1 MTPLLAAN
9 WKMNLSAVEA
19 EALTI
24 TSIELAKSCN
34 GELWVAPPFAWL
46 DRVCQRAKGSK
57 VRVGA
62 QNVCW
67 ADNGAFT
74 GEASVSMLRE
84 LGASF
89 AIVGH
94 SERRHLAGESQMLC
108 RKRCSFALSC
118 GFGVIFCIGET
129 QAERDAGKTISVI
142 TAQLK
147 GLNLSDEHLII
158 AYEPVW
164 AIGTGVVA
172 TSEQIAATV
181 SEIIKIAADQ
191 GPKTPRILYGGSV
204 TPDNIAEIMK
214 IKNINGALV
223 GGASIDPKKL
233 GRLVATV

>member
-9 WKMNLSAVEA
+9 WKMNLSAA
-19 EALTI
+19 EADSLT
-24 TSIELAKSCN
+24 TLSAELASKFR
-34 GELWVAPPFAWL
+34 GELWLAPPFPWL
-46 DRVCQRAKGSK
+46 DRVCQRAKNTK
-57 VRVGA
+57 LKVGA

-67 ADNGAFT
+67 AENGAFT

-89 AIVGH
+89 AIIGH
-94 SERRHLAGESQMLC
+94 SERRHIAGESQMLC

-118 GFGVIFCIGET
+118 GFGVIFCVGET
-129 QAERDAGKTISVI
+129 QAEREAGKTTSVI

-147 GLNLSDEHLII
+147 GLNLGDENLVI

-172 TSEQIAATV
+172 TSEQITETV
-181 SEIIKIAADQ
+181 SEIAKIASDHS
-191 GPKTPRILYGGSV
+191 PKTPRILYGGSV
-204 TPDNIAEIMK
+204 TPDNISAIMK
-214 IKNINGALV
+214 IKNISGALV

-233 GRLVATV
+233 KGLVEKL